1 MLTTASSRLP
11 AAFLALLTSSALL
24 AACGGGG
31 SANGGSAGACAT
43 GAAAAAN
50 QITVAQEPDG
60 GVSTPAGKC
69 WASVPPTT
77 MAVLDVGTA
86 VSGTSATFKVAWS
99 KKDLY
104 ILADT
109 QVWPIN
115 NAGGANWWQS
125 DATEFGVSGSDSHS
139 GAFTSGNT
147 YQLAITSD
155 GTLQTS
161 GDNGTNANPA
171 PGAIAK
177 IVANKG
183 FYTELV
189 VPWGTLQVS
198 APAKGQKYQ
207 FDIGQDF
214 GDSSG
219 NRLAQMVWQANPAM
233 ASTSDWHQ
241 DTSQWGDITLG

>member
-1 MLTTASSRLP
+1 MRSGLGVAGGILAVV
-11 AAFLALLTSSALL
+11 AAGALL

-31 SANGGSAGACAT
+31 SANGGGSGSCAK
-43 GAAAAAN
+43 GAAAAGN
-50 QITVAQEPDG
+50 QLTVAQEPDS
-60 GVSTPAGKC
+60 GVANPTAKC
-69 WASVPPTT
+69 WAGVAPTSMSV
-77 MAVLDVGTA
+77 VDVGSA
-86 VSGTSATFKVAWS
+86 VSGTSATFKAAWS

-104 ILADT
+104 VMAYA

-115 NAGGANWWQS
+115 NAGGTSWWNS
-125 DATEFGVSGSDSHS
+125 DATEFGVSGLDSHA
-139 GAFTSGNT
+139 GAFTSGDI
-147 YQLAITSD
+147 YQLAVTSD

-161 GDNGTNANPA
+161 GVNGTNASPA
-171 PGAIAK
+171 PTALAK
-177 IVANKG
+177 IIQNKG

-189 VPWGTLQVS
+189 VPWSTLQVA

-219 NRLAQMVWQANPAM
+219 NRLAQLVWQANPAM
-233 ASTSDWHQ
+233 ASSSDWHQ